1 MRRKIIRVTTVS
13 TSLDALLKGQLK
25 FLGKYYDI
33 VGVASD
39 VGTLDNVSKRENIR
53 TIDVSIQREINIK
66 KDIKSLIS
74 LIKLL
79 RKEKPNIVHAN
90 TPKGSLLSMVAA
102 WITRVPHRVY
112 TVTGLRFETTSGRFR
127 RLLILMEKITCACA
141 TKVIP
146 EGDGVKETL
155 IREEITRKPLQKIL
169 NGNINGIDLN
179 YFNRSS
185 SIVQTAMN
193 IKSPTDS
200 FTFCFVGRIVKDKGI
215 NELVNAFN
223 MLNKEH
229 KKTHLILVGP
239 FEKEL
244 DPVEPQTEKLISNHE
259 NISFVGYQN
268 DIRPYLAASDAFVFP
283 SYREGFPNVVLQAG
297 AMELPSIVTD
307 INGCNEIIIDGEN
320 GKIIPPQDTKALYK
334 AMKYFVEHKDDLVK
348 HMATNARPMIES
360 RFDQKMVW
368 NAILDMYNSLN

>member
-1 MRRKIIRVTTVS
+1 MKKKIIRVTTVS
-13 TSLDALLKGQLK
+13 TSLDALLKGQLN
-25 FLGKYYDI
+25 FLGKYYDV

-155 IREEITRKPLQKIL
+155 IREEITKKPLQKIL

-244 DPVEPQTEKLISNHE
+244 DPVEPQTEELISNHE

>member
-25 FLGKYYDI
+25 FLGKYYDV

-155 IREEITRKPLQKIL
+155 IREEITKKPLQKIL

-193 IKSPTDS
+193 IKSPIDA

-244 DPVEPQTEKLISNHE
+244 DPVEPQTEELISNHE

>member
-1 MRRKIIRVTTVS
+1 MKKKIIRVTTVS

-25 FLGKYYDI
+25 FLGKYYDV

-74 LIKLL
+74 LIRLL

-155 IREEITRKPLQKIL
+155 IREEITKKPLQKIL

-179 YFNRSS
+179 YFNRSR

-244 DPVEPQTEKLISNHE
+244 DPVEPQTEELISNHE

-334 AMKYFVEHKDDLVK
+334 AMKYFVEHKDDIVK

>member
-25 FLGKYYDI
+25 FLGKYYDV

-39 VGTLDNVSKRENIR
+39 VGTLENVSKRENIR
-53 TIDVSIQREINIK
+53 TINVSIQREINIK

-155 IREEITRKPLQKIL
+155 IREEITKKPLQKIL

-193 IKSPTDS
+193 IKSPTDA

-244 DPVEPQTEKLISNHE
+244 DPVEPQTEELISNHE
-259 NISFVGYQN
+259 NISLVGYQN

-320 GKIIPPQDTKALYK
+320 GKIIPPQDTMALYK

>member
-1 MRRKIIRVTTVS
+1 MKKKIIRVTTVS
-13 TSLDALLKGQLK
+13 TSLDALLKGQLN
-25 FLGKYYDI
+25 FLGKYYDV

-53 TIDVSIQREINIK
+53 TINVSIQREINIK

-179 YFNRSS
+179 YFNRTS

-193 IKSPTDS
+193 IKSPIDA

-239 FEKEL
+239 FEKDL
-244 DPVEPQTEKLISNHE
+244 DPVEPQTEELISNHE

-334 AMKYFVEHKDDLVK
+334 AMKYFVEHKDDIVK